1 MATWRKGLRAKRILK
16 MVDEWEGEDEH
27 NNLER
32 TDILRR
38 DDKAAIDLKNKPTTS
53 YTGKGDTKRE
63 PSLDIFELGT
73 VNLNLKNSTEK
84 DSPSSSGRNDYNI
97 DIINER
103 VIRTPSSVMN
113 FSHILDN
120 IDFIASP
127 DGYIIHAKVERNL
140 DETLKP
146 IENNEDII
154 IKSPCKFV
162 EDSTIIAESR
172 VDESNDNINL
182 RKTLTPQDR
191 SILSPND
198 MVIFTNRDESP
209 TKSDLFENYDSE
221 KMKIL
226 VTCEP
231 ESRTLST
238 ISVSG
243 SLPSKSIESIDD
255 DYGSLCIN
263 NLKRKRR
270 RNKKDWIANKSKTLK
285 NSGQAYVGYHS
296 KKQYPAK
303 SVGSSCK
310 CKLKCGETFS
320 FEIRNDI
327 MRTFY
332 KLGNRE
338 LQWQYIIKYVTSE
351 SVKKLQVIR
360 NKNRTQTI
368 RYYLPLEDD
377 KVRVCK
383 VFFLNTLQ
391 ISEQTVYTAIEK
403 NDSDLDKMD
412 NRGKHNNRPHKMSVP
427 TEESIVSHIKL
438 FPSKE
443 AHYVRKS
450 SKRKYLCETLN
461 ISKMYRL
468 YTDWF
473 KKQTDGRYSD
483 DQMATKRQY
492 ETIFNTKFNYS
503 FFNPKK
509 DLCGTCTLYEQL
521 EGENKES
528 LKDKYMK
535 HISNKERIREIKNSE
550 KEHFG
555 DNSTLAI
562 FDLEKVFG
570 VPQSEVEIF
579 NYKRKYP
586 VYNFTVFDSSRK
598 KGYCYMWHAQIAKR
612 GSIEIGSCLYNFI
625 EEQYNKKINKIS
637 FYSDGCAGQN
647 KNRFVFA
654 LYLFAA
660 TKFKLEITHS
670 FFEPGHSQNEGDS
683 MHACIERALKNKQIY
698 TPDQL
703 YGLVMNAKQTGE
715 KYKLKEMRQTDF
727 YNIKDL
733 ITGQNWLNDT
743 KGKRIYWSKIKQIKV
758 TYTNPHSLYY
768 KYEYDEDFSEMI
780 TASTST
786 ENTRKRKSTTNATTS
801 SVTDVILKPA
811 YNGPVPISK
820 ALHEDLLSLCR
831 INAIPHNY
839 HSFYNSLISTITET
853 VTDEDDSENE

>member
-1 MATWRKGLRAKRILK
+1 MSDGYSKFRNRNHIRIEFSRKFVWLVLVASSILK
-16 MVDEWEGEDEH
+16 GDKILQDEH

-38 DDKAAIDLKNKPTTS
+38 DDKAAKDLKNKPTTS

-63 PSLDIFELGT
+63 PSLDIFELRT

-103 VIRTPSSVMN
+103 VRRTPSSILN

-154 IKSPCKFV
+154 IKSPCRFV

-198 MVIFTNRDESP
+198 MVIFTNRDGSP

-243 SLPSKSIESIDD
+243 SLPSNSMESIDD

-263 NLKRKRR
+263 NLTRKRR

-310 CKLKCGETFS
+310 FKLKC
-320 FEIRNDI
+320 
-327 MRTFY
+327 
-332 KLGNRE
+332 
-338 LQWQYIIKYVTSE
+338 E

-368 RYYLPLEDD
+368 RYYLPLKDD
-377 KVRVCK
+377 KVRVC
-383 VFFLNTLQ
+383 
-391 ISEQTVYTAIEK
+391 
-403 NDSDLDKMD
+403 
-412 NRGKHNNRPHKMSVP
+412 
-427 TEESIVSHIKL
+427 
-438 FPSKE
+438 
-443 AHYVRKS
+443 
-450 SKRKYLCETLN
+450 
-461 ISKMYRL
+461 
-468 YTDWF
+468 
-473 KKQTDGRYSD
+473 
-483 DQMATKRQY
+483 
-492 ETIFNTKFNYS
+492 
-503 FFNPKK
+503 
-509 DLCGTCTLYEQL
+509 TCTLYEQL
-521 EGENKES
+521 DGENKES
-528 LKDKYMK
+528 LKDKYIK
-535 HISNKERIREIKNSE
+535 HINNKERIREIKNSE
-550 KEHFG
+550 KENFG

-562 FDLEKVFG
+562 FDLEKVLE
-570 VPQSEVEIF
+570 VPQSEVGIF
-579 NYKRKYP
+579 HCKQKYP
-586 VYNFTVFDSSRK
+586 VYNFTVFDGSRK
-598 KGYCYMWHAQIAKR
+598 K
-612 GSIEIGSCLYNFI
+612 
-625 EEQYNKKINKIS
+625 
-637 FYSDGCAGQN
+637 
-647 KNRFVFA
+647 
-654 LYLFAA
+654 
-660 TKFKLEITHS
+660 
-670 FFEPGHSQNEGDS
+670 
-683 MHACIERALKNKQIY
+683 
-698 TPDQL
+698 
-703 YGLVMNAKQTGE
+703 
-715 KYKLKEMRQTDF
+715 
-727 YNIKDL
+727 
-733 ITGQNWLNDT
+733 
-743 KGKRIYWSKIKQIKV
+743 
-758 TYTNPHSLYY
+758 
-768 KYEYDEDFSEMI
+768 
-780 TASTST
+780 
-786 ENTRKRKSTTNATTS
+786 
-801 SVTDVILKPA
+801 
-811 YNGPVPISK
+811 
-820 ALHEDLLSLCR
+820 
-831 INAIPHNY
+831 
-839 HSFYNSLISTITET
+839 
-853 VTDEDDSENE
+853 